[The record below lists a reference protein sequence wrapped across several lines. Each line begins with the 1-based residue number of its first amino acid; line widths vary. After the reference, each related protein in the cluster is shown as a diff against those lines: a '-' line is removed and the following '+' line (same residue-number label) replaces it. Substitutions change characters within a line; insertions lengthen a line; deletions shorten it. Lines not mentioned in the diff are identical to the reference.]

1 MLPPWTFGLDKI
13 VRNLVIFF
21 FNTKI
26 KEAYLGQAKFSSK
39 VIYDERG
46 LEIFLRG
53 AVVLIFPMVEI

>member
-1 MLPPWTFGLDKI
+1 M
-13 VRNLVIFF
+13 IFF